1 MRSKFFKVDKKPLLL
16 ANIRLL
22 IMKKAVFGVLF
33 ILFFVVPIHSQLK
46 IHVNPKINPPV
57 VAVTTTKTPD
67 GPKRIETK
75 KGYRIQIAFGTNRQQ
90 MEAYKLDFIRNYPR
104 VTPYLTFQSPNFN
117 LRVGDFATK
126 ADAEKFRSQIV
137 GRYPLS
143 NLVIETVKIVTKD

>member
-1 MRSKFFKVDKKPLLL
+1 MRFVVHKKPLLL
-16 ANIRLL
+16 SHIRLFEMNKSFL
-22 IMKKAVFGVLF
+22 GLVLLMFFGS
-33 ILFFVVPIHSQLK
+33 PIHGQLK
-46 IHVNPKINPPV
+46 IHINPKIYPPK
-57 VAVTTTKTPD
+57 ASTTTKGPD

-104 VTPYLTFQSPNFN
+104 VTPYLSFQSPNFN

-143 NLVIETVKIVTKD
+143 NLVIETVKIVTRD